1 MLVRWN
7 AAIPTLFSELEQSL
21 LSDRAPRTAAATLV
35 PRADILESK
44 DEFVVRVELPGVK
57 KEAVKITLENNIL
70 ALSGEKH
77 ETPEAAEK
85 TYHLREA
92 RYGQFE
98 RSFRL
103 SEGIDR
109 QHIKAD
115 YKDGVLF
122 ITLPKAKEAQARE
135 IAISLN

>member
-7 AAIPTLFSELEQSL
+7 SALPSLFSELEKTF
-21 LSDRAPRTAAATLV
+21 LSDCAPREAVNTFV
-35 PRADILESK
+35 PRAEILEST
-44 DEFVVRVELPGVK
+44 DNFIVRTELPGVK
-57 KEAVKITLENNIL
+57 KDAVKITLDNNL
-70 ALSGEKH
+70 LKLSGEKRH
-77 ETPEAAEK
+77 EEENAKK
-85 TYHLREA
+85 TYHLRET

-115 YKDGVLF
+115 FKDGVLE
-122 ITLPKAKEAQARE
+122 ITLPKTKEAQSRE
-135 IAISLN
+135 IAIALN